1 MEDMSRR
8 TWRYEDFLLKEIRM
22 VVPSLGDVTR
32 LPKFA
37 CQLEEEIRATVLEKA
52 NGWSNDDIA
61 LKLQNCESGKHGCTF
76 TWRCNPPAQVR
87 LLAGVGV

>member
-8 TWRYEDFLLKEIRM
+8 TWSYEGFLLKEIRM

-37 CQLEEEIRATVLEKA
+37 CQLEEEIRATVPEKA

-76 TWRCNPPAQVR
+76 TWRCNPPTQIR
-87 LLAGVGV
+87 LLAGVGA